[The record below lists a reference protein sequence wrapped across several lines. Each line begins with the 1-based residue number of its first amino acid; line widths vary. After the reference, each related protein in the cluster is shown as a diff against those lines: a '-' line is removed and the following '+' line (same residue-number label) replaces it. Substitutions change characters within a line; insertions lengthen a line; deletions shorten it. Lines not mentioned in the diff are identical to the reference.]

1 MSQIIP
7 AAAVKTHLN
16 QVTFK
21 LRWFS
26 ARGLTHHF
34 LSEQKYLTLKPSE
47 HFPGSQLFYPVVG
60 FHPMICPNPIYQLCV
75 SPLFFLGKCFQTQ
88 GIGSKPYYSW
98 LSNHCKF
105 SLKLHP
111 VVFFFFFLMRKGS
124 PSVGPWIAFTFH
136 RAQGLVV
143 KSGIKQVILNVM
155 GIMRGKDQAGVMEPH
170 QLQGTNI

>member
-7 AAAVKTHLN
+7 AATVKTHLN
-16 QVTFK
+16 QVKFK

-26 ARGLTHHF
+26 ARGLTDHF
-34 LSEQKYLTLKPSE
+34 LSEQKCLTLKPSE

-88 GIGSKPYYSW
+88 GVGSKPYYSW
-98 LSNHCKF
+98 LSNHRKF

-111 VVFFFFFLMRKGS
+111 VFFFFFNEKRLS
-124 PSVGPWIAFTFH
+124 FF
-136 RAQGLVV
+136 RAMDCFYISQSIW
-143 KSGIKQVILNVM
+143 SGGEI
-155 GIMRGKDQAGVMEPH
+155 RH
-170 QLQGTNI
+170 